1 MSSPETRRICKKNIK
16 KRRANRGNEG
26 EEFKGEGE
34 AAPPLHSPSPEEPT
48 LAGFGGKGRN
58 EGEER
63 EGKADGWFGREGRL
77 GLWKKKE
84 VEEVVRKAPPRRR
97 LPEIAGG
104 GGKEGGSDGEG
115 SKAEGVGYL

>member
-1 MSSPETRRICKKNIK
+1 MK

-63 EGKADGWFGREGRL
+63 GKSRWMVWEGREARV
-77 GLWKKKE
+77 
-84 VEEVVRKAPPRRR
+84 VEE
-97 LPEIAGG
+97 EGG
-104 GGKEGGSDGEG
+104 GRGS
-115 SKAEGVGYL
+115 